1 MSTSIPRSQARR
13 AALVKSAKATATQ
26 DAYMAGF
33 CKAAEALG
41 VDPVALCKQAT
52 PALTEQLIAKLDPD
66 YIGRGSAA
74 YLKLVDPANVGAA
87 AGIAG
92 GAGLLGDALLPG
104 EGKSKKRRIASGVA
118 GAGLLGGGA
127 YLASNDKARN
137 AVRKAVLG
145 TLGRA
150 VEPFRKK
157 MAEDRGATR
166 RAFLKAAAD
175 HSFGNRVSEWAGF
188 AANPEILAT
197 LGGALT
203 LPAGGVGAIP
213 AAAAGGVGR
222 IVGPLLALVK
232 KQRSLA
238 DQRAYDSSSHV
249 LKNLLLPGAG
259 SYNMFKR
266 LGHADK

>member
-1 MSTSIPRSQARR
+1 MQATTNSPGGRSKGGKYMNKVAAMHSQARR
-13 AALVKSAKATATQ
+13 AALTKA
-26 DAYMAGF
+26 
-33 CKAAEALG
+33 AAEAAQ
-41 VDPVALCKQAT
+41 VKQAA
-52 PALTEQLIAKLDPD
+52 PSLTEQLIARLDPD
-66 YIGRGSAA
+66 YVGRGSAA

-104 EGKSKKRRIASGVA
+104 DKSKKRRIASGVA

-127 YLASNDKARN
+127 YLAANDKARN
-137 AVRKAVLG
+137 AVRKAILG
-145 TLGRA
+145 TLGRVA
-150 VEPFRKK
+150 EPFRTK
-157 MAEDRGATR
+157 MAEDRGASR

-188 AANPEILAT
+188 AANPEILGT

-203 LPAGGVGAIP
+203 LPVGGIGAIP
-213 AAAAGGVGR
+213 AAAAGGIGR
-222 IVGPLLALVK
+222 IVGPLLALIK